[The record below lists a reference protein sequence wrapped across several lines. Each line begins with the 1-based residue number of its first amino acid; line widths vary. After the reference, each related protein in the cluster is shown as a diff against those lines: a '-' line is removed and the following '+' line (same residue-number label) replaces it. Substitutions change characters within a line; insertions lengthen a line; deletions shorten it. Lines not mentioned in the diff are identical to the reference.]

1 MLSCKE
7 FVEQSAKVVDNEE
20 LTLGQKLNNKLHLFF
35 CHHCRTY
42 LKQAKTTVAVANQL
56 KNEPPP
62 SPQIEQSVADMKC
75 FSDSQEQTS
84 ELTSK

>member
-7 FVEQSAKVVDNEE
+7 FVEQSAKIVDSEE

-42 LKQAKTTVAVANQL
+42 LKQAKTTVAVANKL
-56 KNEPPP
+56 KNEPPTV
-62 SPQIEQSVADMKC
+62 PQIEQSITEMKC
-75 FSDSQEQTS
+75 FCESQEQTS
-84 ELTSK
+84 EPTSK